1 MNKKL
6 LVTLLHKNLEE
17 LSMITASFS
26 ELDEYPQTIVQLARR
41 KTEDIQMLLDEL
53 GAIQP
58 VVVPQVVDAPSQSDF
73 VVEDIAE
80 HVEPKADL
88 EAIVTDLDT
97 ISTEPVLSTIEIDAL
112 PDLTFATDE
121 NELANEEEEEV
132 DKYDED
138 EEEDDEDD
146 ESIIIV
152 PIAPETVLV
161 NEIRHVENV
170 ESILKEIEISEAPL
184 EVPLE
189 EISKAQEVKEEVMPE
204 PIEIQEEEQPIILP
218 ESAELESVVVNEIA
232 PHEVQTPTEEA
243 KRMTISEKMG
253 LHNTS
258 RNDAMINSQNSISAS
273 IANKKITD
281 IKQALS
287 IGDRFRFQ
295 RELFKSNGEDMNR
308 TLTYLNL
315 LATQSEAMAFLQS
328 KYGWDETSEAAID
341 FYQLVKRKFL

>member
-58 VVVPQVVDAPSQSDF
+58 VVVPQVVDTPSQSDF

-121 NELANEEEEEV
+121 NELANEEEEEE
-132 DKYDED
+132 DEYDED
-138 EEEDDEDD
+138 EDEEDE
-146 ESIIIV
+146 
-152 PIAPETVLV
+152 
-161 NEIRHVENV
+161 
-170 ESILKEIEISEAPL
+170 
-184 EVPLE
+184 
-189 EISKAQEVKEEVMPE
+189 EVKEELVPE

-218 ESAELESVVVNEIA
+218 ESAELETVVVSEIA

>member
-58 VVVPQVVDAPSQSDF
+58 VVVPQVVDTPSQSDF

-121 NELANEEEEEV
+121 NELANEEEEEE
-132 DKYDED
+132 DEYDED
-138 EEEDDEDD
+138 EDEEDE
-146 ESIIIV
+146 
-152 PIAPETVLV
+152 
-161 NEIRHVENV
+161 
-170 ESILKEIEISEAPL
+170 
-184 EVPLE
+184 
-189 EISKAQEVKEEVMPE
+189 EVKEELVPE

-218 ESAELESVVVNEIA
+218 ESAELETVVVNEKA

>member
-17 LSMITASFS
+17 LSMITASFQ

-80 HVEPKADL
+80 HVEPKSDL

-112 PDLTFATDE
+112 PDLTFAPDE
-121 NELANEEEEEV
+121 NELANEEEEE
-132 DKYDED
+132 ED
-138 EEEDDEDD
+138 EYDEDD

-184 EVPLE
+184 EVHLE
-189 EISKAQEVKEEVMPE
+189 EISKAQEVKEELVPE
-204 PIEIQEEEQPIILP
+204 PIEIQEEEQPIIVP
-218 ESAELESVVVNEIA
+218 EIAELETVVVNEIA

-341 FYQLVKRKFL
+341 FHQLVKRKFL

>member
-17 LSMITASFS
+17 LSMITASFQ

-58 VVVPQVVDAPSQSDF
+58 MVVPQVVDTPSQSDF

-80 HVEPKADL
+80 HVEPKSDL

-121 NELANEEEEEV
+121 NELANEEDEEE
-132 DKYDED
+132 DEYDED
-138 EEEDDEDD
+138 EEEDDE
-146 ESIIIV
+146 
-152 PIAPETVLV
+152 
-161 NEIRHVENV
+161 
-170 ESILKEIEISEAPL
+170 
-184 EVPLE
+184 
-189 EISKAQEVKEEVMPE
+189 EVKEEVVPE

-218 ESAELESVVVNEIA
+218 EIAELETVVVSEIA

-243 KRMTISEKMG
+243 KKMTISEKMG

-258 RNDAMINSQNSISAS
+258 RNDVMINSQNSISAS